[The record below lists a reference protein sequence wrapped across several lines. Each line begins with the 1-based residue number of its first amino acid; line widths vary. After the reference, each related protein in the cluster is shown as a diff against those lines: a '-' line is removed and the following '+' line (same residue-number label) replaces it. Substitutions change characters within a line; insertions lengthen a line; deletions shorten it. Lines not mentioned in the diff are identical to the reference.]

1 MKDVI
6 DLVARIFLAAI
17 FMFESYDSLVNFQK
31 TKETMTIYGV
41 TWKQDFLLGTTIFL
55 LTLGALLL
63 LIGYYANVGAIL
75 LLLYLIPFTLIVYSF
90 WDDPKDIQHIQ
101 SVMFMKNFAII
112 GGLLLVLIHG
122 SGKYSVKRLVHVLR
136 LPK

>member
-17 FMFESYDSLVNFQK
+17 FMFESYDSLVHFQK

-41 TWKQDFLLGTTIFL
+41 TWKQDFLLGATIFL

-63 LIGYYANVGAIL
+63 LIGYYANIGAIL
-75 LLLYLIPFTLIVYSF
+75 LLLYIIPVTLIVYSF
-90 WDDPKDIQHIQ
+90 WNDPKEVQHVQ
-101 SVMFMKNFAII
+101 SIMFMKNIAII

-122 SGKYSVKRLVHVLR
+122 AGKYSVKRLVHVLR

>member
-17 FMFESYDSLVNFQK
+17 FMFEAYDSLVHFKK

-41 TWKQDFLLGTTIFL
+41 TWKQDFLLAATIFL
-55 LTLGALLL
+55 LILGALLL
-63 LIGYYANVGAIL
+63 LIGYYANIGSIL
-75 LLLYLIPFTLIVYSF
+75 LLLYIVPVTLIVYSF

-122 SGKYSVKRLVHVLR
+122 AGKYSVKRLVHVLK